1 MKKDISSCQFKRE
14 TSSDE
19 NVSKCINR
27 QQKHRDAKQQK
38 YQDLEKNYMSA
49 SSKQDPERGGK
60 ALKHLGS

>member
-1 MKKDISSCQFKRE
+1 MRDSAENAVSRMEKDISSSQFKRE

-38 YQDLEKNYMSA
+38 Y
-49 SSKQDPERGGK
+49 
-60 ALKHLGS
+60 